1 MFHVLIVAPDTDL
14 RRSMRFALE
23 VDGYVVSARAQPA
36 DVEISPEEVD
46 CVILDHHLADR
57 GLNEARGFCHRFQP
71 VVLLA
76 NTASHPLAPT
86 VFRTLL
92 KPQLGPTLSAAVSDA
107 VSHQATAHKSA

>member
-14 RRSMRFALE
+14 RRSMQFALE
-23 VDGYVVSARAQPA
+23 VDGYEVSARAQLAEVDIPT
-36 DVEISPEEVD
+36 EQVD

-57 GLNEARGFCHRFQP
+57 SISEARGFCLRFQP

-76 NTASHPLAPT
+76 NSAAHALAPA

-107 VSHQATAHKSA
+107 MVRHAPAQTSL